1 MDELPGSTQPVEE
14 GQAGPQPRTADEAP
28 APQQGGKKHKVFAR
42 RRSTEQIEQESL
54 EKEAAEAVQRA
65 SQMGKTG
72 TAKPKAQVR
81 VLAGQ
86 HKCCYTLHFAR
97 ALVPGSAA
105 SSP

>member
-1 MDELPGSTQPVEE
+1 MDELPGSTQPVKE

-86 HKCCYTLHFAR
+86 H
-97 ALVPGSAA
+97 
-105 SSP
+105 